1 MLLTAA
7 AVSVEQDGV
16 SGFVA
21 VELPSL
27 PTVVVIECST
37 RSVDVDGGSGLVCSR
52 AAECADGGRCRSVDT
67 ETAAV
72 ASFAVELPRLPTV
85 VAMDPLTEMV
95 TVALMQSS

>member
-1 MLLTAA
+1 MA

-21 VELPSL
+21 VELPRL
-27 PTVVVIECST
+27 PTVAVIECST

-52 AAECADGGRCRSVDT
+52 AADGGRCRSVDT

-85 VAMDPLTEMV
+85 VAMDPLTETV